1 MSVHQFKTTQF
12 LNIGII
18 EAWDFF
24 STPLNLPEIT
34 PPYLDFKILTKLSTD
49 KIYEGMIID
58 YVVKPI
64 LNISMHWQTR
74 IYNVIET
81 LSFTDKQMKGPYK
94 MWEHTHFF
102 EEKNDGVLM
111 TDIILYEL
119 PFGILGDIAH
129 SLFIRKKIENIFAYR
144 QNILSKKFNPYENC
158 NS

>member
-81 LSFTDKQMKGPYK
+81 LSFTVTG
-94 MWEHTHFF
+94 T
-102 EEKNDGVLM
+102 
-111 TDIILYEL
+111 
-119 PFGILGDIAH
+119 
-129 SLFIRKKIENIFAYR
+129 
-144 QNILSKKFNPYENC
+144 
-158 NS
+158 